1 MPATD
6 RSPEVPG
13 IQGQDTSYS
22 LGPDVVLLP
31 LADGTARL
39 LDMGGSFYTVSAVGA
54 EMLHAML
61 AHGVTAAVR
70 QIASRYRAD
79 IQQVRADLE
88 AFLRDLVLRGLLHT
102 RQHRRRTALPFV
114 VLTPGLQFIHR
125 CLRPGKVRAAALLTL
140 AWLSFRLFGWARTV
154 TVWKASHRPANPHL
168 PETGW
173 EETARAV
180 DDAVRGAAAS
190 HLLTMECKE
199 RALCCWA
206 LARWA
211 GVPAT
216 LVVGVQLYPLAGH
229 CWCESGRW
237 TLSDSRDRC
246 DRFQPVIK
254 YV

>member
-6 RSPEVPG
+6 CSAEVPD
-13 IQGQDTSYS
+13 IQGPDTSYR

-31 LADGTARL
+31 LADETARL
-39 LDMGGSFYTVSAVGA
+39 LDMGGCFYTVSAVGA
-54 EMLHAML
+54 EMLQATL

-70 QIASRYRAD
+70 QIARRYRAD
-79 IQQVRADLE
+79 VQQVRADLE
-88 AFLRDLVLRGLLHT
+88 AFLRDLVRRGLLHA
-102 RQHRRRTALPFV
+102 RQHRRRTTLPS
-114 VLTPGLQFIHR
+114 LILRPSLHCIRHW
-125 CLRPGKVRAAALLTL
+125 LRPGKVRAAALLTL

-154 TVWKASHRPANPHL
+154 TVWNASPRPADQQL

-173 EETARAV
+173 EGTARAV

-190 HLLTMECKE
+190 HLLTMGCKE

-229 CWCESGRW
+229 CWCESGAW